1 MQGDPKDQVRVMVT
15 SLCVALGGLLEEAET
30 DLDEVV
36 EFLRG
41 LVRELRDEEGIAGEW
56 AVRME
61 EIVGRKLASAM
72 RKAVEE
78 GEAEVRFKDTVVRI
92 KRDDDIVEA
101 FVDEGIYCTGSSTA
115 SEVLPCAVLIKW
127 AAEEAGLSVEGV
139 EVYPSPGDEP
149 CRIVLKFK
157 SG

>member
-1 MQGDPKDQVRVMVT
+1 MQGDPEDQVRVMVT

-61 EIVGRKLASAM
+61 EIVGRELASAM

-78 GEAEVRFKDTVVRI
+78 GEAEVKFKDTAVRV
-92 KRDDDIVEA
+92 KRDDGVLEA
-101 FVDEGIYCTGSSTA
+101 LVDEGIYCTGSSTA
-115 SEVLPCAVLIKW
+115 SKVLPCAVLMMW
-127 AAEEAGLSVEGV
+127 AAEEAGLDVEGV

-149 CRIVLKFK
+149 CRILLKLK
-157 SG
+157 SR